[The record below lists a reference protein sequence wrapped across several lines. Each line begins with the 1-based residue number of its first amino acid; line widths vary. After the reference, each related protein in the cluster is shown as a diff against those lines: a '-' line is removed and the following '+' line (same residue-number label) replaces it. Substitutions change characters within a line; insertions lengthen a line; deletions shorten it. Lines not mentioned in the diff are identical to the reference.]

1 MKLTLRKAN
10 AIQLLINEKLNNTTI
25 NAHVTIDKYTPIQA
39 TVKQARETFALG
51 LIQKLS
57 LLATLYRIRQLVS
70 KASQEAGISDLLAQM
85 AFANKQE
92 AMYKNFDTGLNV
104 ALYPGD
110 EIATKQQDDLK
121 TQVPTAYS
129 RKDNFQVSIMEK
141 TVLEGIVTTL
151 SNVRKQKVMLS
162 DKLLELNIK
171 TEIELEESESDVLK
185 GYDII

>member
-10 AIQLLINEKLNNTTI
+10 AVQLLINEKLNNTTI

-51 LIQKLS
+51 LLQKLS
-57 LLATLYRIRQLVS
+57 LLATLYRIRQHVS
-70 KASQEAGISDLLAQM
+70 KASQEVGISDLLAEL

-92 AMYKNFDTGLNV
+92 AMYKNFDLNV

-110 EIATKQQDDLK
+110 EITSKQQDDLK

-129 RKDNFQVSIMEK
+129 RKDSFQVSIMEK
-141 TVLEGIVTTL
+141 AVLEGIVAAL
-151 SNVRKQKVMLS
+151 SNVRKEKVKLS

-171 TEIELEESESDVLK
+171 TEIELEESESEVLK